1 MWILPEWESST
12 AVGCAHSP
20 SASPAGPKFGIAW
33 RKPWNRYSKS
43 KQAPKVRQ
51 KIQKTL
57 RFSKFCKFVK
67 LLVGDTTKSRTGQ
80 PLHHHQHSQQ
90 VSENHRDLTMAVCT
104 CDTTFTKSVLA
115 PWLRTRDC
123 DACWAGLWYRL
134 IYVLLYSHKT
144 LPWSAHR
151 CSTVLFTWDIKCILA
166 KQTVTKLEASATG
179 QHCETGETW
188 YELIKIKCFQSW
200 SGRSSWL
207 GWASA
212 PERLIPHVYVH
223 VTIMA
228 WPGKCTLQ
236 APQWTFK
243 ESRTL
248 SYPIHKISRTICLC
262 LY

>member
-1 MWILPEWESST
+1 MPEWESST

-20 SASPAGPKFGIAW
+20 SALPAGPKCGIAW

-43 KQAPKVRQ
+43 KQAPNVKQ

-67 LLVGDTTKSRTGQ
+67 LLVGDTTKSWTGQ
-80 PLHHHQHSQQ
+80 PLRHHQHSQQ

-115 PWLRTRDC
+115 AWLRTRDC
-123 DACWAGLWYRL
+123 DACWAGLWYNL
-134 IYVLLYSHKT
+134 
-144 LPWSAHR
+144 
-151 CSTVLFTWDIKCILA
+151 CSTVQSQDIWDVKCILA

-212 PERLIPHVYVH
+212 SERLIPHVYVH

-248 SYPIHKISRTICLC
+248 SNPIHKISRTICLC